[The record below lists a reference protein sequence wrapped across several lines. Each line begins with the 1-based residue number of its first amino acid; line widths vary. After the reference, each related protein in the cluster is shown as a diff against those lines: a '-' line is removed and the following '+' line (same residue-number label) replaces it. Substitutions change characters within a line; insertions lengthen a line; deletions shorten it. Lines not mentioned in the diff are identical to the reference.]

1 MARLILHLSVRA
13 GQCTAAGFDWK
24 EPAGTLGNQDRSL
37 MLFMAGHI
45 QRLYYIYIYVRHRD
59 TL

>member
-45 QRLYYIYIYVRHRD
+45 QRLYYIYIYM
-59 TL
+59 